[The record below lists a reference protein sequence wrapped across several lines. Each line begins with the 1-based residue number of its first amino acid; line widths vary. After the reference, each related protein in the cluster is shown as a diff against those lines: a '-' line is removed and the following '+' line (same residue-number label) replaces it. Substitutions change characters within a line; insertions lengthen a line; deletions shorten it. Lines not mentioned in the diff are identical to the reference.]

1 MNTNE
6 LKDLNN
12 SNFSDSP
19 VASKQATESTNLPSN
34 DPIKINNRASGR
46 GRNRNNTPVLTPTAY
61 DYQNDRE
68 LAFQQGYASSNQS
81 LGNIISTPYGDDYFD
96 AKWMGISFGT
106 TTDATRNP
114 YSGIN
119 PLGNNVDFEHLR
131 RNTQSTLGATVNT
144 ATQFVGKTLVNTVG
158 GVVGGFYSLGS
169 AIANLDSSK
178 FYDNSVNRAL
188 DKATEWVDE
197 NNSVFTSQKANNE
210 NSLIGFNVE
219 TMKNL
224 SDGFSFIAGAVLS
237 EITTAGLASGAIAL
251 SAGTKLGRLGK
262 LPLSLASKLNTE
274 KASGLLPGLKSYGE
288 AVKKAQDAIEL
299 VDDTSKLSRSLSQ
312 AQRAERLAEVLG
324 DTSQTI
330 ENIKQASE
338 ALRNYSNLGRGL
350 RTTVTGTFWEAGLEA
365 RQAKD
370 EFKETNLRK
379 AFEDI
384 DNMSI
389 TEAEKE
395 NLKQAKE
402 REIEE
407 LSNNAGL
414 MTFGL
419 NALVLKASNAIQF
432 PSVFGAPSKLKP
444 NEFANQFKKGIDGK
458 FTLPKNVKATDVGR
472 YLGAIVKNAA
482 TEGAEELSQ
491 GLISGTSQ
499 DYYKDIL
506 QSRTSDKVI
515 HGQTASFL
523 NSLGNT
529 IESSVGEKDFWR
541 EGVIGA
547 VMGAVGLPMLKRN
560 KKGKLRPVWTGG
572 MQEDIKQVNAYR
584 QDRSL
589 ALTRLNE
596 LKNDLDDINGYNVD
610 RAKRLELLNRRDDLA
625 MLTGN
630 DQEYEDNRQHK
641 IYNLVTDAK
650 NKGLDS
656 YLQDS
661 LDEIQEMDLN
671 EYESRFGYE
680 KGTLTKEMM
689 EADKKDTIDSF
700 KRFSDAYDM
709 VYKNLRMDDIK
720 NSRVGTKM
728 FDMLVHSVGFE
739 QYLNKQLDLV
749 KSNIINSDFWKN
761 LDYSEAEFE
770 QVMQDTVE
778 YKSAMENFNYR
789 LDQAI
794 NKEYNRLQ
802 DDIKANEQV
811 YNDNLNLLPDN
822 IKQIF
827 SEGFNTYNELL
838 KAGKNVEA
846 QNVLEAL
853 TSSLSTA
860 TSNLED
866 NTEINGK
873 SVSQFA
879 NDLFKQKT
887 DLYKKLNGLDKET
900 IKKNIA
906 KEGSPEYLEWKKT
919 LNEEIDAINK
929 QLKEKHEKDTKLMLD
944 KGQAQKLTLSQ
955 VLGVVES
962 NNRFQSASRKAAA
975 LARLNKPSLMNQIQ
989 KDSIDIHNELMKFEV
1004 MYAKKLSTVRM
1015 ASQLLNT
1022 SPANA
1027 YRRTAMMEFD
1037 ANMDMLRI
1045 QTYELQYSKANMDS
1059 EGLDTVVIDL
1069 AYVKTSLEKLN
1080 KDMKDLKDEFGITD
1094 KMLAEQQ
1101 KFIDEVQTIVNSVE
1115 SLLKGEDLKD
1125 QAADAAQKEL
1135 DKKSSEKTNDALNED
1150 ERLKAQFEANMNNPL
1165 QQGNVPGQQAQAQTA
1180 EQQQAM
1186 DEIPTADGVRPL
1198 FQTKPFYTIYPTD
1211 NANTVRPGFSTI
1223 PIGVK
1228 VKEGEIRY
1236 NQTATLNLPLEDE
1249 LADDGLVQYLRN
1261 IGVSV
1266 EDYRQGREKVRNAVK
1281 SGNLDVIFGDF
1292 NSLDPQ
1298 VKTYI
1303 LNARLIFDIYDSKIK
1318 LRRGRQVADTSGNL
1332 VHSMYFY
1339 APQQNSKETVD
1350 KARESLNKELKDL
1363 NDAYEA
1369 KVLEIQ
1375 DNNNLTAEGKQ
1386 DEISKLSYKHD
1397 IATNNIM
1404 SKYDNIISDKNFY
1417 TNFELRRQAIVH
1429 SLNNANEAL
1438 PLRIGGFLNGVIQLS
1453 SSIKT
1458 AELDLFNLS
1467 NDYTA
1472 ENYNLD
1478 DTVNPLIDDL
1488 DNFNLDNLVYVTS
1501 EHKGREMRTFSD
1513 NSPVTLNDGSLVIK
1527 DYGNTGE
1534 VYFIHETKNGQ
1545 KVPIKLNR
1553 NKLGYNPEL
1562 VTEIAKIFESYLVNK
1577 KKDAKLPKSDNPLMS
1592 VFNNL
1597 TYAEFFELMFKP
1609 LMSNT
1614 NPVDVDSMNLISL
1627 DNDGNIRYGSQKL
1640 TKASDLDQGSNAN
1653 VYNAV
1658 IKAISNAR
1666 PVIHNK
1672 YISNKGSKQLNAM
1685 GKWFI
1690 NNGFLTHTFTTGD
1703 SSSNVDKVFLRDPNK
1718 AVPFS
1723 IHMLNTDINRQSNR
1737 TTGTRKKRDAI
1748 KSLFDKFGLFGD
1760 KITLTSY
1767 EQNKATIHDLIEE
1780 LYLQTQSLPEGAEL
1794 SEGDIVGI
1802 IQNVFNNK
1810 MLQILELIKTY
1821 PEVAN
1826 NSKIKNVFKKY
1837 QSFNDVNILD
1847 VWRYIKDSN
1856 NTLDLYI
1863 KNYIDYLYKIKS
1875 SENRLNKL
1883 RGYYKKYKT
1892 ALDGRVIPVNT
1903 NQNTTSSQAQE
1914 GVSQNNVQVI
1924 TLPIKQKDGSFK
1936 DNIYTVNPN
1945 EGTITNSKGKPIKAS
1960 SPVGKKV
1967 LALVNWEV
1975 DNPDGV
1981 ETTNLELE
1989 TLTKGSSI
1997 DGNNLISETDD
2008 FVAQNGGQVVPEVN
2022 GKNIANPTDFVEQT
2036 PEDDAVLT
2044 TLGAELNAPIDESNM
2059 TSEELSAKQDAISS
2073 DFNEALGNAGIRD
2086 NSNDRSNE
2094 TEYSEG
2100 AEEGGTDID
2109 NQYDPDDRKF
2119 EEVDEEDYRTQADN
2133 DTGQV
2138 FTNWSDI
2145 FNTPAVVEVSENEA
2159 IEFNNSESK
2168 KIDESNINI
2177 NKDMGDV
2184 NLVINSKLASFTIT
2198 NVKGVVFKT
2207 KVNSIVKEINN
2218 RNLNFDI
2225 SVKENYVNF
2234 ASNIYNSVVDKN
2246 TNDND
2251 KKTIMSELVKFGNN
2265 LGISNITPNEIN
2277 CNF

>member
-1 MNTNE
+1 MDTNE
-6 LKDLNN
+6 LKNLNN

-19 VASKQATESTNLPSN
+19 VASQQASESTNLPSN
-34 DPIKINNRASGR
+34 NVIKINNQVTGKGKNR
-46 GRNRNNTPVLTPTAY
+46 RNAPILTPTAY
-61 DYQNDRE
+61 DFQNDRE
-68 LAFQQGYASSNQS
+68 LAFQQGYASSNQA
-81 LGNIISTPYGDDYFD
+81 LGNVISTPYGDDYFD

-119 PLGNNVDFEHLR
+119 PLGEQVDFEHLR

-169 AIANLDSSK
+169 ALVNLDSAK
-178 FYDNSVNRAL
+178 LFDNSVTRGL
-188 DKATEWVDE
+188 DKASEWVDE
-197 NNSVFTSQKANNE
+197 NNSVFTSQKANEE

-237 EITTAGLASGAIAL
+237 EITTAGLASGAVAL

-262 LPLSLASKLNTE
+262 LPLSLASKLNTD

-288 AVKKAQDAIEL
+288 AIKRSQDALEL

-312 AQRAERLAEVLG
+312 AQRAERLTEVLG
-324 DTSQTI
+324 DTTQTI
-330 ENIKQASE
+330 EDIKKASE

-384 DNMSI
+384 DNMDIS
-389 TEAEKE
+389 EPEKE

-402 REIEE
+402 REVDE
-407 LSNNAGL
+407 LSNNVGL

-419 NALVLKASNAIQF
+419 NSLVLKASNAIQF
-432 PSVFGAPSKLKP
+432 PSVFGTPSKLKP
-444 NEFANQFKKGIDGK
+444 NQFANQFKKAVDGK
-458 FTLPKNVKATDVGR
+458 FTLPKNVKATDIGR
-472 YLGAIVKNAA
+472 YFGAIVKNAA

-506 QSRTSDKVI
+506 QSRTADKVI

-547 VMGAVGLPMLKRN
+547 VMGAVGLPMMKRN

-572 MQEDIKQVNAYR
+572 MQEDIKQVNEYR
-584 QDRSL
+584 QNRSL
-589 ALTRLNE
+589 SLTKLND
-596 LKNDLDDINGYNVD
+596 LNNDLDDINGYNVD

-625 MLTGN
+625 MMTGN
-630 DQEYEDNRQHK
+630 DQEYEDGRQHK

-650 NKGLDS
+650 QKGLDS

-671 EYESRFGYE
+671 EYEARFGYE

-689 EADKKDTIDSF
+689 EADKKNTLDSF
-700 KRFSDAYDM
+700 KNFSDAYDM
-709 VYKNLRMDDIK
+709 VYDKLNMDDIK

-739 QYLNKQLDLV
+739 QHLNKQLELV

-761 LDYSEAEFE
+761 LDYTESEFE
-770 QVMQDTVE
+770 QVMQNTVE

-789 LDQAI
+789 LDKAI
-794 NKEYNRLQ
+794 NKEFNRLQ
-802 DDIKANEQV
+802 DDIKTNEQA

-838 KAGKNVEA
+838 KAGKNAEA
-846 QNVLEAL
+846 QNILETL
-853 TSSLSTA
+853 NSSLSSA
-860 TSNLED
+860 TSNVEG

-873 SVSQFA
+873 SVSNFA
-879 NDLFKQKT
+879 KDLFKQKT
-887 DLYKKLNGLDKET
+887 ELYKKLNSLDKEN

-919 LNEEIDAINK
+919 LNEEIDAINN

-955 VLGVVES
+955 VLEVVES
-962 NNRFQSASRKAAA
+962 NNRFQTASKKAAA
-975 LARLNKPSLMNQIQ
+975 LARLKQPSLMNQIQ
-989 KDSIDIHNELMKFEV
+989 KDSIDIQNELLKFEV

-1022 SPANA
+1022 SPTNA

-1045 QTYELQYSKANMDS
+1045 QTYELQYSKANMEA

-1069 AYVKTSLEKLN
+1069 AYVKSSLEKIN
-1080 KDMKDLKDEFGITD
+1080 KDMKDLKDDFGITD
-1094 KMLAEQQ
+1094 KMLVEQQ
-1101 KFIDEVQTIVNSVE
+1101 KFIDEVQTIVESVE
-1115 SLLKGEDLKD
+1115 SLLQGEDLKD
-1125 QAADAAQKEL
+1125 EAADAAQKEL
-1135 DKKSSEKTNDALNED
+1135 DKKTSEKTNDALNEE
-1150 ERLKAQFEANMNNPL
+1150 ERLKAQIEANMNTPL
-1165 QQGNVPGQQAQAQTA
+1165 QQGNVPGEQAQAQTA

-1186 DEIPTADGVRPL
+1186 DEIPTAEGVRPL

-1211 NANTVRPGFSTI
+1211 NASTVRPGFSTT

-1236 NQTATLNLPLEDE
+1236 NQTATLNIPLEDE
-1249 LADDGLVQYLRN
+1249 LADNGLVQYLQN
-1261 IGVSV
+1261 MGVSI

-1281 SGNLDVIFGDF
+1281 SGNLDVVFGDF

-1303 LNARLIFDIYDSKIK
+1303 LNARIIFDIYDSKVK

-1350 KARESLNKELKDL
+1350 KAREALNNELKEL
-1363 NDAYEA
+1363 NDSYEF

-1375 DNNNLTAEGKQ
+1375 DNNSLTAEDKQ
-1386 DEISKLSYKHD
+1386 NKISKLSYKHD
-1397 IATNNIM
+1397 IAINNIM

-1438 PLRIGGFLNGVIQLS
+1438 PLRIGGFLNGVIQPS

-1478 DTVNPLIDDL
+1478 DNEHSLIDDL
-1488 DNFNLDNLVYVTS
+1488 NNFNLDNLVYVTS
-1501 EHKGREMRTFSD
+1501 EFKGRELRTFSD
-1513 NSPVTLNDGSLVIK
+1513 NSPVTLNDGSLIIK

-1545 KVPIKLNR
+1545 KIPIKLNR

-1562 VTEIAKIFESYLVNK
+1562 VTEIAKLFESYLTNK
-1577 KKDAKLPKSDNPLMS
+1577 NKDAKLPKSDNPLMS

-1597 TYAEFFELMFKP
+1597 TYAQFFDLMFKP

-1640 TKASDLDQGSNAN
+1640 TKPSDLDQNSNAN

-1658 IKAISNAR
+1658 VKAISNAR
-1666 PVIHNK
+1666 PVIHNE
-1672 YISNKGSKQLNAM
+1672 YISNKGSKQLNDI

-1690 NNGFLTHTFTTGD
+1690 NNGFLTHTFTTGNTN
-1703 SSSNVDKVFLRDPNK
+1703 SNVDKIFLRDPNK

-1723 IHMLNTDINRQSNR
+1723 IHMLNTDINRESNKS
-1737 TTGTRKKRDAI
+1737 TGTKNKRNAI
-1748 KSLFDKFGLFGD
+1748 KNLFDKFGLFTD

-1780 LYLQTQSLPEGAEL
+1780 LYLQTQALTEGNTL
-1794 SEGDIVGI
+1794 SEKDVDSI
-1802 IQNVFNNK
+1802 IQNVFSNK
-1810 MLQILELIKTY
+1810 MLQLLELIKNY

-1826 NSKIKNVFKKY
+1826 NSKIKDVFKKY
-1837 QSFNDVNILD
+1837 QSFDNIDMNDV
-1847 VWRYIKDSN
+1847 WKYIKDSN

-1863 KNYIDYLYKIKS
+1863 NNYITYLH
-1875 SENRLNKL
+1875 
-1883 RGYYKKYKT
+1883 KT
-1892 ALDGRVIPVNT
+1892 
-1903 NQNTTSSQAQE
+1903 
-1914 GVSQNNVQVI
+1914 
-1924 TLPIKQKDGSFK
+1924 K
-1936 DNIYTVNPN
+1936 
-1945 EGTITNSKGKPIKAS
+1945 
-1960 SPVGKKV
+1960 VGKKV
-1967 LALVNWEV
+1967 LALVNWEI
-1975 DNPDGV
+1975 DNSDDV
-1981 ETTNLELE
+1981 ENTNLELE
-1989 TLTKGSSI
+1989 TLTEGKSINGS
-1997 DGNNLISETDD
+1997 DLISEMDD
-2008 FVAQNGGQVVPEVN
+2008 LVAQNGGQVVPEVN
-2022 GKNIANPTDFVEQT
+2022 GKNIADPTDFVDRTLE
-2036 PEDDAVLT
+2036 ENEILAVLN
-2044 TLGAELNAPIDESNM
+2044 ENINKPLN
-2059 TSEELSAKQDAISS
+2059 SS
-2073 DFNEALGNAGIRD
+2073 DLTPKETSSLPDSLLPELGETLA
-2086 NSNDRSNE
+2086 NSENKQSNE
-2094 TEYSEG
+2094 VDYSEQ
-2100 AEEGGTDID
+2100 AEEGGRDID
-2109 NQYDPDDRKF
+2109 NSYNPDDDSL
-2119 EEVDEEDYRTQADN
+2119 DETDYESQAN
-2133 DTGQV
+2133 ESTGV
-2138 FTNWSDI
+2138 VYTTFSDI
-2145 FNTPAVVEVSENEA
+2145 FKTDAVEDIPENDVN
-2159 IEFNNSESK
+2159 EFNNSESK

-2177 NKDMGDV
+2177 NKDMSDV
-2184 NLVINSKLASFTIT
+2184 NLVINSKLASFSIN
-2198 NVKGVVFKT
+2198 NVKGVIFKT
-2207 KVNSIVKEINN
+2207 KVNTIVKEINN

-2225 SVKENYVNF
+2225 SVKENYINF

-2246 TNDND
+2246 TTDND
-2251 KKTIMSELVKFGNN
+2251 KKTIMDELIKFGNN
-2265 LGISNITPNEIN
+2265 LGISNITSNEIN